1 MPKVKACTSKK
12 LDSFV
17 KEFGSDVFSTDGSIL
32 FCKACEKSVN
42 FEKKYFISQ
51 HLETSKHKTAKDKKD
66 GKTPTLIPT
75 CFQLSSRKS
84 EFAMDLCRSFVD
96 AGIPLWK
103 LENKSI
109 RAFLQKYTNQSVPC
123 ESTLRKTYLDD
134 CYTEVLKTIQNEI
147 GTKNIWLSID
157 ETTDVTGRYVANV
170 IVGVMDPFEKHK
182 IFLLTSEQL
191 QKTNS
196 TTIAQLFT
204 NALALLWPNGIEHER
219 VLLFLTDAATYMK
232 KAGNALKV
240 LFPNMIHLTCLAH
253 ALHRIAEEVRGLYP
267 EVDSLVSSVKKVFVK
282 APSRVQVF
290 KEIAPDIQLPPKP
303 ILTRWGTW
311 ISAVSYY
318 CTNFEEVTRVL
329 TSFSDE
335 EAISIRKS
343 KSLLSSSK
351 IKNEL
356 TFISTYFGKLPGAI
370 EHMEK
375 RNMSLSESLKI
386 FDNTIEELMSVPGPA
401 GDRIRKKCENVI
413 SANTDFECI
422 KDIAKVLSGDTTVEL
437 TISPTMA
444 SCFRY
449 APITSVEVE
458 RSFSLF
464 KTILTD
470 RRQNFT
476 FEHLKKHLVVMCNN
490 NQSSE

>member
-1 MPKVKACTSKK
+1 
-12 LDSFV
+12 
-17 KEFGSDVFSTDGSIL
+17 
-32 FCKACEKSVN
+32 
-42 FEKKYFISQ
+42 
-51 HLETSKHKTAKDKKD
+51 
-66 GKTPTLIPT
+66 
-75 CFQLSSRKS
+75 
-84 EFAMDLCRSFVD
+84 MDLCRSFVD

-109 RAFLQKYTNQSVPC
+109 QAFLQKYTNQSVPC

-134 CYTEVLKTIQNEI
+134 CYTEILKTIQNEI

-170 IVGVMDPFEKHK
+170 IVSVMDPFEKHK

-191 QKTNS
+191 PKTNS

-204 NALALLWPNGIEHER
+204 NALALLWPNSTKHER
-219 VLLFLTDAATYMK
+219 VLLFFTDAATYMK
-232 KAGNALKV
+232 
-240 LFPNMIHLTCLAH
+240 
-253 ALHRIAEEVRGLYP
+253 
-267 EVDSLVSSVKKVFVK
+267 
-282 APSRVQVF
+282 
-290 KEIAPDIQLPPKP
+290 
-303 ILTRWGTW
+303 
-311 ISAVSYY
+311 
-318 CTNFEEVTRVL
+318 EVTRVL
-329 TSFSDE
+329 TSFSNE
-335 EAISIRKS
+335 KAIFIS

-351 IKNEL
+351 IKTEL

-386 FDNTIEELMSVPGPA
+386 FDSTIEELMSVPGPA

-422 KDIAKVLSGDTTVEL
+422 KDIAKVLCGDTTVEL
-437 TISPTMA
+437 TISLTMA

-470 RRQNFT
+470 RRQNLS
-476 FEHLKKHLVVMCNN
+476 FENLKKHLVVQQQPIIRINLHTILL
-490 NQSSE
+490 